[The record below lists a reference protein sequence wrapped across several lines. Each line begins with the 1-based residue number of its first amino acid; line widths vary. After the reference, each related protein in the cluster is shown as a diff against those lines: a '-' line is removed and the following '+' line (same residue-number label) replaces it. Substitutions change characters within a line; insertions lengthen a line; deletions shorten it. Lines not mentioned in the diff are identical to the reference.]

1 MTLAGATFQLWTD
14 VDKDGKFTKDV
25 DTVIPET
32 LTDPTGADGKASW
45 TGLTWGYYLVQEVT
59 PPTGYTLSDPAIQA
73 AVLDANTLL
82 VKLTFENPRK
92 PGSIEVI
99 KVDKDSKVTLAGATF
114 QLWTD
119 VDKDGKF
126 TKDVD
131 TVIPETLTDP
141 TGADGKA
148 SWTGLTWGY
157 YLVQEVTPPTGYT
170 LSDPAIQA
178 AVLDANTLL
187 VKLTFEN
194 PASPGRSRSSRRT
207 TPGPTWPA

>member
-114 QLWTD
+114 QL
-119 VDKDGKF
+119 VD
-126 TKDVD
+126 
-131 TVIPETLTDP
+131 
-141 TGADGKA
+141 
-148 SWTGLTWGY
+148 
-157 YLVQEVTPPTGYT
+157 
-170 LSDPAIQA
+170 
-178 AVLDANTLL
+178 
-187 VKLTFEN
+187 
-194 PASPGRSRSSRRT
+194 
-207 TPGPTWPA
+207 